1 MSETTTSDTSQA
13 DAAFGAGFEGKET
26 AAPVKGTPDA
36 GQPTGVKDDP
46 KPEYVQISKAEWDKV
61 IAAAEKTAAHEKQFS
76 TVFGTIGKTKQT
88 LEQSVAEVRALIGGR
103 KDELSTAAYTKLK
116 DQFPELA
123 EMTKEMV
130 EARLAGLPPPQQPID
145 DDTFQKKVS
154 EAADKREMIY
164 LLEDYPDWQQIVGS
178 PPTPG
183 HAPVE
188 TPFRKWLAGK
198 DEAYKARLLETDSP
212 ADVARAIRRFQRE
225 TKTPARSTPR
235 PVTDDRAERL
245 RDAVQPRGDSAAAPT
260 TNPREDAFAAGFR
273 GPS

>member
-13 DAAFGAGFEGKET
+13 DAAFGAGFEGKDT
-26 AAPVKGTPDA
+26 PQVKETPDA
-36 GQPTGVKDDP
+36 GQPTGAKDDP
-46 KPEYVQISKAEWDKV
+46 KPEYVQISKAEWDAIK
-61 IAAAEKTAAHEKQFS
+61 AAAEKTAAHEKQFS

-88 LEQSVAEVRALIGGR
+88 LEQSVAEVRALIDGR

-130 EARLAGLPPPQQPID
+130 EARLAGLPPSQQPID

-154 EAADKREMIY
+154 EAANKREMTY
-164 LLEDYPDWQQIVGS
+164 LMEDFPDWQKIVGS
-178 PPTPG
+178 PPTPNDN
-183 HAPVE
+183 PVE
-188 TPFRKWLAGK
+188 TPFRQWLAGK
-198 DEAYKARLLETDSP
+198 DENYKARLLDTDSP
-212 ADVARAIRRFQRE
+212 ADIARAIRRFQRE
-225 TKTPARSTPR
+225 TKAPARSTPR

-245 RDAVQPRGDSAAAPT
+245 RDAVQPRGDTAAAPA

>member
-26 AAPVKGTPDA
+26 AAPVKETPDA
-36 GQPTGVKDDP
+36 GQPTGAKDDP

-61 IAAAEKTAAHEKQFS
+61 IAAAEKTTAHEKQFS

-88 LEQSVAEVRALIGGR
+88 LEQSVAEVRALIDGR
-103 KDELSTAAYTKLK
+103 KNELSTAAYTKLK

-123 EMTKEMV
+123 EMAKEMV

-145 DDTFQKKVS
+145 DDTFQKKVA
-154 EAADKREMIY
+154 EATNKREMKF
-164 LLEDYPDWQQIVGS
+164 LTRDFPTWQQIVGS
-178 PPTPG
+178 PPMPG
-183 HAPVE
+183 QPPVE
-188 TPFRKWLAGK
+188 TPFRQWLAGK
-198 DEAYKARLLETDSP
+198 DEEFRNELLETDAPSDI
-212 ADVARAIRRFQRE
+212 AYAIRLFQRE
-225 TKTPARSTPR
+225 TKTPAKSTPR

-260 TNPREDAFAAGFR
+260 THPREDAFAAGFR